1 MAWFDRQNQA
11 AVSRKFELD
20 SMTFQLA
27 IGEKVS
33 TIILVVMMLLTGIGI
48 SLYTGWILTL
58 VLLAYI
64 PLVIVVWTKN
74 VSVKVET
81 TNEEDNIYR

>member
-1 MAWFDRQNQA
+1 MVIA
-11 AVSRKFELD
+11 
-20 SMTFQLA
+20 
-27 IGEKVS
+27 
-33 TIILVVMMLLTGIGI
+33 MLLTGIGI

-58 VLLAYI
+58 ILLAYI
-64 PLVIVVWTKN
+64 PLVIVMWTKS

>member
-1 MAWFDRQNQA
+1 MAWFDKQDQA
-11 AVSRKFELD
+11 AISRQFELD

-27 IGEKVS
+27 VGEKVS
-33 TIILVVMMLLTGIGI
+33 TIIMVIAMLLTGIGI

-58 VLLAYI
+58 ILLAYI
-64 PLVIVVWTKN
+64 PLVIIVWTKS
-74 VSVKVET
+74 VSVKVDT